1 MFPLR
6 PTPKVTADGSHR
18 SVLPDV
24 TLARVAPLMPHIG
37 VTRVADLTGLDQLG
51 IPVYAAI
58 RPGDTG
64 YNIYVHNGKGP
75 TKLQAKIGAMMEALE
90 IFCSEQY
97 AGESRIASYAALSQ
111 EARTLSPKSLVLPL
125 RDEVAPLTDLETLPT
140 EWLCGTDL
148 FSGEPTWVPADA
160 VLARPRPPEIR
171 PLFFGSTNGLASGN
185 THEEAIC
192 HALAELIERDAFSL
206 AEIRIHLRAR
216 LAALH
221 QQLFPG
227 GAPVAREHVPD
238 LDLASVADE
247 SIAALVERFRRA
259 QVPLVVKVITS
270 DLSVPTFLAVTTR
283 DYGDHLALHTG
294 QGTHPNARVALTRA
308 LTEAAQSRAAH
319 IQGSREDYVQQ
330 RHASVSAWLLE
341 TAPDTVPFESLPSWD
356 HADVLDDLT
365 FMLGRLRQAGI
376 EQAVA
381 VDLTLPAL
389 TIPVVRVVVP
399 ALETLAVSEHLGFP
413 AVVGPRG
420 RALAAAG
427 LGGGD

>member
-18 SVLPDV
+18 SVPPEA

-37 VTRVADLTGLDQLG
+37 VTRVADLTGLDHLG
-51 IPVYAAI
+51 VPVYAAI

-64 YNIYVHNGKGP
+64 YNIYVHNGKGA

-90 IFCSEQY
+90 IFCSEQLV
-97 AGESRIASYAALSQ
+97 GESHIAPYAAFSQ
-111 EARTLSPKSLVLPL
+111 EARVLSPKSLVLPL
-125 RDEVAPLTDLETLPT
+125 RDEVPPLTDIEALPI
-140 EWLCGTDL
+140 EWIRGTDL

-160 VLARPRPPEIR
+160 VLARQRPPGVL

-206 AEIRIHLRAR
+206 TEIRIQLRAR
-216 LAALH
+216 LAALLH
-221 QQLFPG
+221 QLFPD
-227 GAPVAREHVPD
+227 APPARREQVPD
-238 LDLASVADE
+238 LDLASVQDE
-247 SIAALVERFRRA
+247 AIVALVERFRRA
-259 QVPLVVKVITS
+259 QLPLAVKVITS
-270 DLSVPTFLAVTTR
+270 DLGVPTFLAVTTR

-294 QGTHPNARVALTRA
+294 QGCHPNAHVALTRA

-330 RHASVSAWLLE
+330 RHATVSAWLLE
-341 TAPDTVPFESLPSWD
+341 PAPDSVPFDSLPSWNYT
-356 HADVLDDLT
+356 DVLDDLT
-365 FMLGRLRQAGI
+365 FMLERLRQAGI
-376 EQAVA
+376 GQAVA
-381 VDLTLPAL
+381 VDLTLPTL
-389 TIPVVRVVVP
+389 NVPVVRVVVP
-399 ALETLAVSEHLGFP
+399 SLETLAISEHLGFP

-420 RALAAAG
+420 RALAGAG
-427 LGGGD
+427 LGGGS